1 MLLVDTVKGR
11 VIDDDELK
19 ETYAGK
25 QPYGEWID
33 RNLLNL
39 KRFEDSKPAC
49 AGIHQGR
56 ASENAEGIWLYL

>member
-39 KRFEDSKPAC
+39 KDLKIPNQR

-56 ASENAEGIWLYL
+56 ATENAEGIWLYL